1 MAGKKDKA
9 VISVITGLTS
19 KQAAKITQ
27 DIMKSKADNAPLS
40 RGTIATRNESSIGH
54 FLSEET
60 KNLLGKS
67 N

>member
-27 DIMKSKADNAPLS
+27 DIMNSKASNAPLS
-40 RGTIATRNESSIGH
+40 RGTIATRNEASIGR
-54 FLSEET
+54 FLSGAT
-60 KNLLGKS
+60 KNLLGKDD
-67 N
+67 